1 MGTNIHKTTQRDD
14 MKTKNIIVVP
24 FKRKVKY
31 QYEVDIA
38 KDIEVPEKETL
49 HLAMLNVDEKLN
61 PLRSRYR
68 KGTLP
73 GKLAIEDQIYKLEK
87 GFIKW
92 QKYDLKCKELGKD
105 KVHEML
111 RANKGKIV
119 D

>member
-1 MGTNIHKTTQRDD
+1 
-14 MKTKNIIVVP
+14 
-24 FKRKVKY
+24 
-31 QYEVDIA
+31 
-38 KDIEVPEKETL
+38 
-49 HLAMLNVDEKLN
+49 
-61 PLRSRYR
+61 
-68 KGTLP
+68 
-73 GKLAIEDQIYKLEK
+73 LAIEDQIYKLEK